1 MGAAASVKDDM
12 QDFLDL
18 SNCQEALGRDWNPEK
33 HLKLFQS
40 NCSEDGK
47 ISKEKFRELVNKE
60 AMSSSGLFS
69 QGGNKGSP
77 MKPGMKASEIY
88 LQQYPA
94 TKIADS
100 DSDALARKFFPKA
113 IVNLDVLDKLTP
125 VMDKLGMNQENTL
138 FAHSIC
144 PDEINHEISD
154 ITHVLAQFM
163 GEMFVMG
170 GLAGIPFC
178 GRTGFMAFSHHAPV
192 DGNVF
197 ILYAPHV
204 GIASESGQCG
214 FVVRDGQNCQS
225 TACGAAIG
233 AYNQILADPTVGGP
247 ELSEDDFQMDF
258 VRREVKKSAES
269 ITNSAEPMA
278 QLAHVVFDVVD
289 KALHRIIS
297 FKWAETFQAGGKML
311 LLGGIQIN
319 MDGKYTDYFL
329 PLKLELHEKTSSG
342 EVVVTDLLNELK
354 L

>member
-1 MGAAASVKDDM
+1 MGAAASVKEDLPEL
-12 QDFLDL
+12 LDL
-18 SNCQEALGRDWNPEK
+18 AGVKEALGDDFQPEK
-33 HLKLFQS
+33 HMKLFDS
-40 NCSEDGK
+40 NAADGK
-47 ISKEKFRELVNKE
+47 ITKGKFTELLHKE
-60 AMSSSGLFS
+60 AKNHSFS
-69 QGGNKGSP
+69 QGGNKGSSP
-77 MKPGMKASEIY
+77 VKPGMKASEIY
-88 LQQYPA
+88 LQSYPA
-94 TKIADS
+94 TKIS
-100 DSDALARKFFPKA
+100 DKNSDALCRKFFPKA
-113 IVNLDVLDKLTP
+113 VVNLDVLDMLTP
-125 VMDKLGMNQENTL
+125 VMDRLGMNSDNTL

-170 GLAGIPFC
+170 GLAGVPFC
-178 GRTGFMAFSHHAPV
+178 GRTGFSAFSHHAPL

-204 GIASESGQCG
+204 GIASESGQVG
-214 FVVRDGQNCQS
+214 FVIREGHSCQS

-233 AYNQILADPTVGGP
+233 AYNQCVADPTAGGP

-258 VRREVKKSAES
+258 VRREIKKSLDS
-269 ITNSAEPMA
+269 IQSNPEPMA

-289 KALHRIIS
+289 KALHRIIG
-297 FKWAETFQAGGKML
+297 FKWAENFSSGGKML

-329 PLKLELHEKTSSG
+329 PLKLELQEKLPSG
-342 EVVVTDLLNELK
+342 EVKVTDLLGELP